1 MATVKGDSM
10 SGSEQMPR
18 GDAAAGKV
26 YSKEEQDAA
35 VSAERPGP
43 ATDYVVLRQHVVT
56 IAGEADGVPPR
67 EAVVWEELGI
77 VTAGRRSQ
85 AWEKAQA
92 QHPEITPAT
101 AGITEKVHLVNRRSW
116 REIVASGEQDEVRV
130 TVVGI

>member
-1 MATVKGDSM
+1 MAKDSM
-10 SGSEQMPR
+10 SGSEQTLR
-18 GDAAAGKV
+18 GEPG
-26 YSKEEQDAA
+26 EDAA
-35 VSAERPGP
+35 VSAERTGP

-56 IAGEADGVPPR
+56 LPGAPDEGYAGR

-85 AWEKAQA
+85 AWELAKA

-101 AGITEKVHLVNRRSW
+101 AGVTEKVHLVNRRSW
-116 REIVASGEQDEVRV
+116 REVVATGHQDEVRV